1 MKCVKGQARHHAGPQ
16 GLYVVA
22 VGLAFQ
28 SRAFAK
34 PTAWGHARESHGLA
48 VDVVGAHFEKA
59 RDIAKP
65 ISHRAPDSTHKVTFF
80 SVTYPKGIDSAFEFL
95 G

>member
-1 MKCVKGQARHHAGPQ
+1 
-16 GLYVVA
+16 L
-22 VGLAFQ
+22 
-28 SRAFAK
+28 
-34 PTAWGHARESHGLA
+34 TI
-48 VDVVGAHFEKA
+48 DVVGAHFEKA

-65 ISHRAPDSTHKVTFF
+65 VSHRPAYTAHKVTFF